1 MTKQLT
7 FFDIF
12 SGIGG
17 FRIALERAGFKA
29 AGYCDNNKYA
39 VELYK
44 NYYDTK
50 EEFYFND
57 ITTIKTEELPD
68 FDILCAGFPCQPFSI
83 SGKRQGFEDTRGT
96 MFFEVARILKDKKP
110 KYFILENVRGLLNHD
125 EGRTF
130 EVIISSLHNLGYSVQ
145 WQLLNSKFFGVPQNR
160 ERVYIVG
167 HLGKDC
173 PPEIFPINGIAQETV
188 KGINNYKFL
197 KRGSQTNVTYSPDG
211 IIGCLTTG
219 CSGFIGDIPADE
231 VKNPKDVTF
240 RRPTPLECFRIQG
253 FPDDMV
259 KKAEK
264 IGISNTQLYKM
275 AGNAVTVNV
284 AEAVARKIAAYEQRV
299 QGETVEVST
308 ENSFNASKQEAEAE
322 NAGT

>member
-17 FRIALERAGFKA
+17 FRIGLERAGFKS

-44 NYYDTK
+44 NYYDTT

-110 KYFILENVRGLLNHD
+110 KYFILENVRGLLNH
-125 EGRTF
+125 EQGRTF
-130 EVIISSLHNLGYSVQ
+130 EVIINTLHNIGYSVQ

-167 HLGKDC
+167 CLGKDY
-173 PPEIFPINGIAQETV
+173 PPKVFPLNGIAQEKV
-188 KGINNYKFL
+188 KSIVTYPFI
-197 KRGSQTNVTYSPDG
+197 KRGSQSNVAYSPDG

-219 CSGFIGDIPADE
+219 CAGFIGDVPASKA
-231 VKNPKDVTF
+231 KNIDDVTF

-259 KKAEK
+259 KKAKE
-264 IGISNTQLYKM
+264 IGISDTQLYKM

-284 AEAVARKIAAYEQRV
+284 AEAVARKL
-299 QGETVEVST
+299 
-308 ENSFNASKQEAEAE
+308 AEAE

>member
-17 FRIALERAGFKA
+17 FRIGLERAGFKS

-39 VELYK
+39 VQLYD
-44 NYYDTK
+44 NYFDTK

-57 ITTIKTEELPD
+57 ITEINTEELPD

-110 KYFILENVRGLLNHD
+110 KYFILENVRGLLNH
-125 EGRTF
+125 ENGRTF
-130 EVIISSLHNLGYSVQ
+130 ETIINTLHDIGYSVQ

-167 HLGKDC
+167 HLGKDY
-173 PPEIFPINGIAQETV
+173 PPKIFPINGIAQEKV
-188 KGINNYKFL
+188 KNIVSYPFIKKGYQSNA
-197 KRGSQTNVTYSPDG
+197 TYSPDG
-211 IIGCLTTG
+211 IVGCLTTG
-219 CSGFIGDIPADE
+219 CAGFIGDIPASE
-231 VKNPKDVTF
+231 VKNPKDLTF
-240 RRPTPLECFRIQG
+240 RRLTPKECFRIQG

-259 KKAEK
+259 DKAYE

-284 AEAVARKIAAYEQRV
+284 VYAVASQIA
-299 QGETVEVST
+299 
-308 ENSFNASKQEAEAE
+308 KAEEE
-322 NAGT
+322 NAKS

>member
-17 FRIALERAGFKA
+17 FRIGLEKAGFKS

-44 NYYDTK
+44 NYYDTT

-110 KYFILENVRGLLNHD
+110 KYFILENVRGLLNH
-125 EGRTF
+125 EQGRTF
-130 EVIISSLHNLGYSVQ
+130 EVIINTLHNIGYSVQ

-167 HLGKDC
+167 CLGKDY
-173 PPEIFPINGIAQETV
+173 PPKVFPLNGIAQEKV
-188 KGINNYKFL
+188 KNIVSYPFI
-197 KRGSQTNVTYSPDG
+197 KRGSQTNVAYSPDG

-219 CSGFIGDIPADE
+219 CAGFIGDVPASNA
-231 VKNPKDVTF
+231 KNIDDVTF

-259 KKAEK
+259 KKAKE
-264 IGISNTQLYKM
+264 IGISDTQLYKM

-284 AEAVARKIAAYEQRV
+284 AEAVARKL
-299 QGETVEVST
+299 
-308 ENSFNASKQEAEAE
+308 AEAE

>member
-1 MTKQLT
+1 MRFLGNKDSILNDIEALLQNKGLLYKQLT

-110 KYFILENVRGLLNHD
+110 KYFKN
-125 EGRTF
+125 
-130 EVIISSLHNLGYSVQ
+130 ISHV
-145 WQLLNSKFFGVPQNR
+145 
-160 ERVYIVG
+160 
-167 HLGKDC
+167 
-173 PPEIFPINGIAQETV
+173 
-188 KGINNYKFL
+188 L
-197 KRGSQTNVTYSPDG
+197 K
-211 IIGCLTTG
+211 C
-219 CSGFIGDIPADE
+219 
-231 VKNPKDVTF
+231 
-240 RRPTPLECFRIQG
+240 
-253 FPDDMV
+253 
-259 KKAEK
+259 
-264 IGISNTQLYKM
+264 
-275 AGNAVTVNV
+275 
-284 AEAVARKIAAYEQRV
+284 
-299 QGETVEVST
+299 
-308 ENSFNASKQEAEAE
+308 
-322 NAGT
+322 